1 MTMTTNMKLQFT
13 EISQTQKVSIAF
25 RDLSGID
32 KSPGQT
38 VYSGYWM
45 KGWVWINM
53 GT

>member
-1 MTMTTNMKLQFT
+1 MTTNMKFQFT
-13 EISQTQKVSIAF
+13 EISQTQKVSIPF
-25 RDLSGID
+25 REHSGKD
-32 KSPGQT
+32 KTTGQT